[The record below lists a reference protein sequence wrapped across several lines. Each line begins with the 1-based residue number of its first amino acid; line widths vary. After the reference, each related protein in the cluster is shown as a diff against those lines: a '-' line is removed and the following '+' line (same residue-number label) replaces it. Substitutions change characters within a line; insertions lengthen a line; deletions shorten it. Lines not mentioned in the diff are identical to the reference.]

1 MKIYIE
7 IPNNF
12 IVDTYLDHVEI
23 RGVYQKIIAAAVD
36 SRLDV
41 ILQRPHSYRINEH
54 DSFFNDGLY
63 YTYHNANL
71 GPNAYCVKA
80 GALPGRWYFD
90 RCGYSGWSSM
100 AIDTELQEQSA
111 EFDLG
116 EADQVISLFK
126 AKFEEDNLSRLRQ
139 PSGDIEP
146 EISAYGDFIF
156 YPLQV
161 NSDEV
166 LKLGEFPQFEIVGKL
181 AELALRHERHVVL
194 KRHPLCES
202 EVIDGVLANL
212 ADHPFIHV
220 SRASIH
226 PLIASCRAVLVS
238 NSGVGVEALV
248 HGKQVFSLARSEY
261 AHMTCRLSAL
271 DDLQSVLLYQPAEQT
286 EKVRRQLGYLI
297 NEFWVDVTREDQI
310 AHRMQEHMASFQAAV
325 PQPDEAVPAST
336 RQISALARAQKE
348 LADVADLLLAS
359 YPMLNDGQKEKVAP
373 ILARVANDG
382 LKFEAILRN
391 TDARVW
397 RRSMH
402 HFRKR
407 GDLETAERLARKV
420 IGQRSDDSEANLFL
434 SRVYVAKGRLE
445 EAFAAAT
452 AAVECDEPTADALAY
467 FARRILVMSKT
478 NSQRALSYAERA
490 LAMNPKIS
498 LAHFVKAKALLVEGD
513 LVGAFESSA
522 SAVDLAPDHIPYVN
536 LKDSIAR
543 KMERIAQSE
552 ATQPPIA

>member
-23 RGVYQKIIAAAVD
+23 REIYKNIIAAAVGT
-36 SRLDV
+36 RLDV
-41 ILQRPHSYRINEH
+41 VLQRPHSYRINEH
-54 DSFFNDGLY
+54 ESFLYDGLY
-63 YTYHNANL
+63 YTYHNTNL
-71 GPNAYCVKA
+71 GLNAYCVKA

-111 EFDLG
+111 KFDLD

-139 PSGDIEP
+139 PSGAIEA
-146 EISAYGDFIF
+146 EISAHGDFIF

-166 LKLGEFPQFEIVGKL
+166 LKLGAFSQFEIVGKL
-181 AELALRHERHVVL
+181 AELALRHQRHVVL

-202 EVIDGVLANL
+202 EVIDDVLAKL

-238 NSGVGVEALV
+238 NSGVGVEALI

-261 AHMTCRLSAL
+261 AHMTHRLSTL
-271 DDLQSVLLYQPAEQT
+271 DELESVLLYQPTEQT

-310 AHRMQEHMASFQAAV
+310 ARRLREHTASFQAAV

-336 RQISALARAQKE
+336 RQISTLARAQKE

-373 ILARVANDG
+373 ILARVANGG

-402 HFRKR
+402 HFRHR
-407 GDLETAERLARKV
+407 GDLETAERLALKV
-420 IGQRSDDSEANLFL
+420 IGQRSDDSEANLLL
-434 SRVYVAKGRLE
+434 SRVFAAKGRPE
-445 EAFAAAT
+445 ESFAAAK
-452 AAVECDEPTADALAY
+452 AAVECDEPIADALAY
-467 FARRILVMSKT
+467 FARRILVMSKA
-478 NSQRALSYAERA
+478 NSQTALSYAERA
-490 LAMNPKIS
+490 LAMDPRFSI
-498 LAHFVKAKALLVEGD
+498 AHYVKAKVLLADGD
-513 LVGAFESSA
+513 IVGAFESSVA
-522 SAVDLAPDHIPYVN
+522 AVDLAPQHPPYVA
-536 LKDSIAR
+536 LKDAIAR
-543 KMERIAQSE
+543 KIERTAQSE
-552 ATQPPIA
+552 AIQPPAA